1 MYSAKETKGGFT
13 LWILQVQPYV
23 EATGFSQSRFFNL
36 CSTFQYEQPAS
47 EEQRTVEWPCQNGAP
62 G

>member
-1 MYSAKETKGGFT
+1 M
-13 LWILQVQPYV
+13 LWILQVQPYI

-47 EEQRTVEWPCQNGAP
+47 EEQRTVEWPRQNGAP